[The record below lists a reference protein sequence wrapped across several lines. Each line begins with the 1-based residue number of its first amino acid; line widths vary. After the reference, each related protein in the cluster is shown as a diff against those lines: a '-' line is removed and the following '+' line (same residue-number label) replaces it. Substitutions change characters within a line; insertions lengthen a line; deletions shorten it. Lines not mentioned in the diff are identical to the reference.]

1 MKFKEALDMIVE
13 NVDDTIAAL
22 IVGTDGIIIE
32 KSIIGEEDFPQ
43 ELNLDLIAAEKTS
56 LLKSSLRTAD
66 DIDIGELEELNLF
79 TEKYCFLIKLIT
91 REYYF
96 LVIMKRSGTY
106 GKSRFLLKK
115 AKLILEKEFII

>member
-1 MKFKEALDMIVE
+1 MKFKDTLDIIVKD
-13 NVDDTIAAL
+13 VDDTLAAL

-32 KSIIGEEDFPQ
+32 KSISDDDFPQ
-43 ELNLDLIAAEKTS
+43 ELNLELIAAEKTS

>member
-1 MKFKEALDMIVE
+1 MKFKDSLDMIVE
-13 NVDDTIAAL
+13 NVEDTLAAL
-22 IVGTDGIIIE
+22 IVGIDGIIIE
-32 KSIIGEEDFPQ
+32 KSINEGEFDEK
-43 ELNLDLIAAEKTS
+43 LNLELIAAEKTS

-79 TEKYCFLIKLIT
+79 TERYCFLIKLIT
-91 REYYF
+91 KEYYF

>member
-1 MKFKEALDMIVE
+1 MKIREALDVIVNE
-13 NVDDTIAAL
+13 VDDTLAAL

-32 KSIIGEEDFPQ
+32 KSVNEEFPE
-43 ELNLDLIAAEKTS
+43 ELSLDLIAAEKTS

>member
-1 MKFKEALDMIVE
+1 MKFKDSLDMIVE
-13 NVDDTIAAL
+13 NVEDTLAAL
-22 IVGTDGIIIE
+22 IVGIDGIIIE
-32 KSIIGEEDFPQ
+32 KSINEGEFDEK
-43 ELNLDLIAAEKTS
+43 LNLELIAAEKTS

-79 TEKYCFLIKLIT
+79 TERYCFLIKLIT
-91 REYYF
+91 KEYYF

-106 GKSRFLLKK
+106 GKSRFLLKR